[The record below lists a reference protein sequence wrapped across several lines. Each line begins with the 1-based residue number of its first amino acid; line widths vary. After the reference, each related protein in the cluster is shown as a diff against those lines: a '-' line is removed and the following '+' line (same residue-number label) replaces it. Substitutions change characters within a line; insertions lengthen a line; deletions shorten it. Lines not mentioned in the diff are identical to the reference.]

1 MAVSQLA
8 PALYAFPCARARGH
22 WRHGGR
28 QEQFRRRPSTL
39 VVSPCCMAGSAAAR
53 WSRPAQLPPH
63 KVAAGVD
70 LAVASARY
78 PRDRGERESM
88 RTYEV
93 THDTDDGLFRIRTK
107 ESGRV
112 LAAVSSDEAC
122 LLRSSSGPSWATALT
137 SSRSERSSGHR
148 VSKTWRSTARSTQ
161 PERKSKSAGDRCGM
175 RCSRPAAERRA
186 TRTGCAHRPL
196 AALGRTVATVDP
208 VVDVPAP

>member
-1 MAVSQLA
+1 
-8 PALYAFPCARARGH
+8 
-22 WRHGGR
+22 
-28 QEQFRRRPSTL
+28 
-39 VVSPCCMAGSAAAR
+39 MAGSAAAR

-112 LAAVSSDEAC
+112 LAAVSSDEAR
-122 LLRSSSGPSWATALT
+122 LLWINLGAELGLGTDKLTIRKVERASSLKDLAK
-137 SSRSERSSGHR
+137 HR
-148 VSKTWRSTARSTQ
+148 KKHST
-161 PERKSKSAGDRCGM
+161 
-175 RCSRPAAERRA
+175 RA
-186 TRTGCAHRPL
+186 KK
-196 AALGRTVATVDP
+196 
-208 VVDVPAP
+208 